1 MGEMDWRN
9 VIPVWQDEPWSM
21 HFNSAY
27 TKCAHFVLRILCSHR
42 TFRVETCV
50 SSPRDLGKDFQ
61 ERLDNLSHEQDWI
74 FIWGTFWDEIER
86 DHDLERSI
94 PTAGPPLLCGL
105 FQSLGLRCWDEVPG
119 WWVLRRSRLVG
130 VGRSRKDVCFGFDSV
145 HGAAPYPTYRDTM
158 CQNVK
163 YVCHCIRA

>member
-1 MGEMDWRN
+1 MDWRN

-50 SSPRDLGKDFQ
+50 SSLHPRDLGKDFQ

-74 FIWGTFWDEIER
+74 FIWGTSWDEIWSVR
-86 DHDLERSI
+86 SQRQDLRSSVDFFN
-94 PTAGPPLLCGL
+94 LLGCDVETRSPVDGCCEGRGR
-105 FQSLGLRCWDEVPG
+105 LGWEDLGRMF
-119 WWVLRRSRLVG
+119 VLDLI
-130 VGRSRKDVCFGFDSV
+130 VCMG
-145 HGAAPYPTYRDTM
+145 
-158 CQNVK
+158 Q
-163 YVCHCIRA
+163 HCIQHTATRCVRM